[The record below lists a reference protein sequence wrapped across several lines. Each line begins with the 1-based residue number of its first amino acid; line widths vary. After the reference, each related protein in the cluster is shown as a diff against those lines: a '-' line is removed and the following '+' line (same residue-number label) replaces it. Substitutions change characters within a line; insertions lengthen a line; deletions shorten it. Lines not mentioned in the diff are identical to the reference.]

1 MANDKFDE
9 FQKHARQMLRAQQEA
24 YLAAAKQWQHSL
36 AAGQKT
42 LHWPSSAEFD
52 TLPSAAELSEAT
64 QTFTSKLLADQQ
76 QFMEALAETMNKKPE
91 GKS

>member
-24 YLAAAKQWQHSL
+24 YLAAAKQWRHNL
-36 AAGQKT
+36 VAGQKSA
-42 LHWPSSAEFD
+42 HWPTAAELD

-76 QFMEALAETMNKKPE
+76 QFMEALIETMNKKPK